1 MFIALSFIGTL
12 PEYIIDTVHQSRLFF
27 FHDIY
32 LIIDDMNS
40 PHLKSLQKYNVKIVD
55 YKEVKSAEFLQCFQK
70 NQDKFILLPGLNE
83 RFALFMRSIERF
95 FLLYYLMRNYGIS
108 DGFFMELDNLIY
120 EDPHVWLPEFSKYE
134 LCYMFDNDKRCA
146 SGVMYVKTFNSLVR
160 FLNFT
165 IEYINNYNN
174 PEEWLNEMTILY
186 DYNTYTQHFNDVQI
200 IPTHWDAVQYPN
212 SSEHYGKYG
221 KSIFD
226 AAAIGIF
233 LFGNDPLAYK
243 CPAVPGVKNKF
254 SMVDYTVYKH
264 DWIVDNQGRKIPQI
278 YDGKEWIKINNLHI
292 YTKDLKKALSV
303 PY

>member
-40 PHLKSLQKYNVKIVD
+40 PHLKSLQKYKVKIVD
-55 YKEVKSAEFLQCFQK
+55 YKEVQSSEFLQCFQK

-174 PEEWLNEMTILY
+174 QEEWLNEMTILY
-186 DYNTYTQHFNDVQI
+186 EYKSYAQSFNDVQI
-200 IPTHWDAVQYPN
+200 IPTHWDGVRYPN

-233 LFGNDPLAYK
+233 LFGNDPLAFK
-243 CPAVPGVKNKF
+243 CPAVPGVKSRF

-264 DWIVDNQGRKIPQI
+264 DWIMDKQGRKIPHI